1 MFNANG
7 NINPNIIKIKKKD
20 NINRYSSGRQVKS
33 ISKKGRYIKYKIPRG
48 KTSDIAFD
56 ATFRAS
62 ALYQKDRKE
71 KSDNKNILIHIKKED
86 LREKVREKKI
96 STNILF
102 AVDASGSM
110 GAMKRM
116 EVSKGAISSLLMDA
130 YQKRNKIGMISFRKE
145 EAELILPFTSSVEL
159 GEKLL
164 RNLPTGGK
172 TPLSKAFFNSYEA
185 IKNEIRKNPN
195 IIPIALFI
203 SDFKPNV
210 AMKDDY
216 IKEVFDICEKFAE
229 DEITVIL
236 VDTEPKSFIKIGIG
250 ENLAKKYGFEYYK
263 IDDLNVGDIVGIV
276 NNLAIGGNIDR

>member
-7 NINPNIIKIKKKD
+7 NINPNIVKIQLKD
-20 NINRYSSGRQVKS
+20 SISRYSSGRHVKS
-33 ISKKGRYIKYKIPRG
+33 ISKKGRCIKYRIPRG
-48 KTSDIAFD
+48 KPNDIAFD
-56 ATFRAS
+56 ATLRAS
-62 ALYQKDRKE
+62 ALYQKERRE
-71 KSDNKNILIHIKKED
+71 KFDNKNISLYLTKDD
-86 LREKVREKKI
+86 LREKIREKKI
-96 STNILF
+96 SSNILF

-116 EVSKGAISSLLMDA
+116 EASKGAILSLLIDA

-145 EAELILPFTSSVEL
+145 DAELILPFTSSVEL

-172 TPLSKAFFNSYEA
+172 TPLSKAFFKSYEA

-195 IIPIALFI
+195 IIPVALFI

-229 DEITVIL
+229 DEINVIL

-263 IDDLNVGDIVGIV
+263 IDDLNVGDIVVII
-276 NNLAIGGNIDR
+276 NNSVMGGNIDM

>member
-145 EAELILPFTSSVEL
+145 DAELILPFTSSVEL

-172 TPLSKAFFNSYEA
+172 TPLSKAFFKSYEA

-195 IIPIALFI
+195 IIPVALFI